1 MILYGFSSKAAEMA
15 RKLNKVF
22 ECSLITNYD
31 CDNYYEVFKQ
41 VLFLLLFKDMTV
53 YIKHTGTRTLFF

>member
-31 CDNYYEVFKQ
+31 CDNYYEVFK
-41 VLFLLLFKDMTV
+41 
-53 YIKHTGTRTLFF
+53 